1 MRFDTILSSAL
12 ICNNIQGDS
21 KIAVFK
27 EMIDML
33 ASYDE
38 RDNST
43 PLLHSI
49 LARESKSSTA
59 LRNGIAFPHASTD
72 AAKELRVAFGIKKDG
87 IDFNSQDGLPTRI
100 IILITHPQRQ
110 HNDYMKCLA
119 GFSRILRVS
128 ENREKLMVAENKETI
143 TRILRDMQVSSI
155 PQLSF

>member
-1 MRFDTILSSAL
+1 MKFDTILSSAL

-21 KIAVFK
+21 KMAVFK
-27 EMIDML
+27 EMVDIL
-33 ASYDE
+33 ASSDE
-38 RDNST
+38 IDDST

-72 AAKELRVAFGIKKDG
+72 AAKELRVVFGIKKDG

-100 IILITHPQRQ
+100 IVLIMHPPRQ
-110 HNDYMKCLA
+110 HNDYLKCLA

-128 ENREKLMVAENKETI
+128 ENREKLMVADNKETI
-143 TRILRDMQVSSI
+143 ARILRDIKVFSR
-155 PQLSF
+155 PRLSF